1 MEMAVADLVAY
12 LENDLADFFARIKA
26 LPRLKDAHDTL
37 QHMEDQCRQHAQRGA
52 GISRRYAVPGGLPFG
67 GIVASQTR
75 LKQAITDAVL
85 QERDLSVVFR
95 RLADME
101 ETVALL
107 YRRIAEHVRSLGVVH
122 APIAEEFDRLAA
134 EELLHQATILSVG
147 EQRRGGSGGASSWAD
162 RA

>member
-26 LPRLKDAHDTL
+26 LPRLKEAQDTL

-52 GISRRYAVPGGLPFG
+52 DISRRYAVPGGVRFG
-67 GIVASQTR
+67 GIVESQTR
-75 LKQAITDAVL
+75 LKQAISDAVIR
-85 QERDLSVVFR
+85 EPDLAVVFR

-101 ETVALL
+101 ATVALL
-107 YRRIAEHVRSLGVVH
+107 YRRIAEHIRSLGAVH
-122 APIAEEFDRLAA
+122 APIAVEFDRLAA
-134 EELLHQATILSVG
+134 EELLHQATILRAG
-147 EQRRGGSGGASSWAD
+147 EQHRGGSAWAD

>member
-26 LPRLKDAHDTL
+26 LPRLKEAQDTL

-52 GISRRYAVPGGLPFG
+52 DISRRYAVPGGVRFG
-67 GIVASQTR
+67 GIVESQTR
-75 LKQAITDAVL
+75 LKQAISDAVIR
-85 QERDLSVVFR
+85 EPDLAVVFR

-101 ETVALL
+101 ATVALL
-107 YRRIAEHVRSLGVVH
+107 YRRIAEHIRSLGAVH
-122 APIAEEFDRLAA
+122 APIAVEFDRLAA
-134 EELLHQATILSVG
+134 EELLHQATILRAG
-147 EQRRGGSGGASSWAD
+147 EQHRGGSGGGSAWAD

>member
-1 MEMAVADLVAY
+1 MEMSVADLVAH

-26 LPRLKDAHDTL
+26 LPRLKDAQDTL

-52 GISRRYAVPGGLPFG
+52 DVSHKYVVPSGLRFG
-67 GIVASQTR
+67 GIVESQTR
-75 LKQAITDAVL
+75 LKQAISHAVI
-85 QERDLSVVFR
+85 QEPDLAVVFR

-107 YRRIAEHVRSLGVVH
+107 YQRIAEHVRSLGAVH

-134 EELLHQATILSVG
+134 EELLHQATILRVCA
-147 EQRRGGSGGASSWAD
+147 QYRGGSSGASAWTN